1 MEEQFHWL
9 KLKGKGLI
17 LPFII
22 ISALYIGFSY
32 AYSMITSL
40 LGSLGMTINITIIYL
55 GTQIPILLFVFWFL
69 YVLYFL
75 ELVERFNGLI
85 GELIR
90 MVVMVLYLYFALVPF
105 ATIILDVSI
114 PSLVD
119 INLSLNFFYIAVF
132 LIGITVIN
140 QIFKSYVQ
148 ALKYSESKNSFKQ
161 TTSSGEK
168 NPIAASKSDS
178 GTIFNIETPK
188 ENTVKVEKQKESPN
202 SSAMQVILSF
212 LFWGF
217 GLYWIG
223 GLFGYPY
230 IIMPTIPLLQLNTRA
245 SYIRCKHSPRNK

>member
-1 MEEQFHWL
+1 
-9 KLKGKGLI
+9 
-17 LPFII
+17 
-22 ISALYIGFSY
+22 
-32 AYSMITSL
+32 
-40 LGSLGMTINITIIYL
+40 
-55 GTQIPILLFVFWFL
+55 
-69 YVLYFL
+69 
-75 ELVERFNGLI
+75 
-85 GELIR
+85 
-90 MVVMVLYLYFALVPF
+90 MVLYLYFALVPF

-230 IIMPTIPLLQLNTRA
+230 IIMPTIPLLSLIPGLPTFDANTLLA
-245 SYIRCKHSPRNK
+245 INNLIFFVVGFIVFVILYEIFAPKKSK